1 MFFNHPRLR
10 HVSLKLER
18 AKVHATQLNDVV
30 KAYIALN
37 PYQVD
42 TRRDP
47 ESRKLIYFVSS
58 VLPPPDELPLLIG
71 DAIQNLST
79 SLDHLA
85 YQIVCN
91 DTHDAPP
98 KAHGIYFP
106 ISDDQK
112 QYEASKVKKLLGAT
126 PHTVAC
132 FDAIKPYREGN
143 ENLWRLN
150 RLNNIEKHRL
160 LLTVGSQAA
169 GIHLGQLMSSLL
181 SGAALGNMATT
192 MEGMNL
198 YLNPADKGFPLQQGF
213 ELYIG
218 QVDEQPNP
226 KQQFRFEL
234 VFNEF
239 GVAESLNVVETVS
252 ALVAE
257 VETVVSR
264 LAPLIQ

>member
-1 MFFNHPRLR
+1 
-10 HVSLKLER
+10 
-18 AKVHATQLNDVV
+18 
-30 KAYIALN
+30 
-37 PYQVD
+37 
-42 TRRDP
+42 
-47 ESRKLIYFVSS
+47 
-58 VLPPPDELPLLIG
+58 
-71 DAIQNLST
+71 
-79 SLDHLA
+79 
-85 YQIVCN
+85 
-91 DTHDAPP
+91 
-98 KAHGIYFP
+98 
-106 ISDDQK
+106 
-112 QYEASKVKKLLGAT
+112 
-126 PHTVAC
+126 
-132 FDAIKPYREGN
+132 
-143 ENLWRLN
+143 
-150 RLNNIEKHRL
+150 
-160 LLTVGSQAA
+160 
-169 GIHLGQLMSSLL
+169 MSNLL
-181 SGAALGNMATT
+181 SGTALGNMATT